1 MTITMIIK
9 MVKRT
14 LTPTIKFPTLPTQT
28 IQIIKNT
35 EDLDLSIHH
44 VRLVV
49 KLTIPH
55 RISTLEQ
62 TQRIDHL
69 PGLDDRKNKTKA
81 HREMLEATK
90 VGIFKL
96 QPKL

>member
-1 MTITMIIK
+1 MTITTILK
-9 MVKRT
+9 LVKRT
-14 LTPTIKFPTLPTQT
+14 LTPTIKLPTKPTQA

-44 VRLVV
+44 VRPVV

-62 TQRIDHL
+62 TQRID
-69 PGLDDRKNKTKA
+69 DRKDKTKA

-90 VGIFKL
+90 VGIFML